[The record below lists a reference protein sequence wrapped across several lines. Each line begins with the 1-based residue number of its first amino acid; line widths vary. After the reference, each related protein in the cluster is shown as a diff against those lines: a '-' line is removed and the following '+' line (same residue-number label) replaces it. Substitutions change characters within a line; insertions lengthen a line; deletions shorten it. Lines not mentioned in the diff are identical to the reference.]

1 MFVFHGHTATPIT
14 CIFHGGQFILAH
26 MRVFCLVR
34 SAKTTIFRLAT
45 GVTQMPGR
53 IRNRT
58 TIFTGISHNNVPPIS
73 DYRLLTYSINKVAI
87 FNV

>member
-1 MFVFHGHTATPIT
+1 MLNLIFCRFFIFNNRLADGRRLAEMILFHGHTATPIT

-26 MRVFCLVR
+26 MRVFCFVR

-45 GVTQMPGR
+45 GITQMPGR

-58 TIFTGISHNNVPPIS
+58 TNF
-73 DYRLLTYSINKVAI
+73 YRYKP
-87 FNV
+87 